1 MAARFDTE
9 LGVAG
14 GCLFEDATLSG
25 DGMSKK
31 KRDKEL
37 EALFKARDELVAEG
51 ELVRVEEIDP
61 ATGKLRWRYF
71 HKIYAPKP
79 H

>member
-1 MAARFDTE
+1 
-9 LGVAG
+9 
-14 GCLFEDATLSG
+14 
-25 DGMSKK
+25 MSKK
-31 KRDKEL
+31 KKDKEL

-61 ATGKLRWRYF
+61 ETGKLRWRYF
-71 HKIYAPKP
+71 HKNFAPKP

>member
-1 MAARFDTE
+1 
-9 LGVAG
+9 
-14 GCLFEDATLSG
+14 
-25 DGMSKK
+25 MSKNK
-31 KRDKEL
+31 KDKEL

-51 ELVRVEEIDP
+51 ELVRVQEIDP

-71 HKIYAPKP
+71 HKNYAPKP